1 MSKTT
6 IEIDERLIRRARK
19 LTGLKTTRE
28 IVTKALELLVRSE
41 MRKGVL
47 AYYGR
52 GLWKGNLMFS
62 RRSRL

>member
-47 AYYGR
+47 GYYGR

-62 RRSRL
+62 RRSWV